1 MAITLSF
8 TKPSLPS
15 FSGKVR
21 RADQL
26 LAQINPM
33 SVNAS
38 AAITDQTPIV
48 AFTGFTG
55 ARGTVAPAAAA
66 STGCLK
72 INVQST
78 VSVGGR
84 LDIYDWAV
92 FDCNTSAGAVGD
104 AVFID
109 AAAPGSLDFAGTKRV
124 GEVVSVATVA
134 DGGKILVS
142 PGNY

>member
-78 VSVGGR
+78 
-84 LDIYDWAV
+84 
-92 FDCNTSAGAVGD
+92 SARAIGD

-124 GEVVSVATVA
+124 GEIVSVGTVA